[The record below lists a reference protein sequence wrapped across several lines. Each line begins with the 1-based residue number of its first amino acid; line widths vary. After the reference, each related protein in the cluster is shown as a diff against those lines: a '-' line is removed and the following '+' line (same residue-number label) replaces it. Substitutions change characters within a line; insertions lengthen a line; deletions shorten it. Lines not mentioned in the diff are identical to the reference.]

1 MVQVGTRVRIT
12 DNTGARIAM
21 VIGIPGGTRKR
32 RAGIGERVVVTVKKA
47 VPHGLVAE
55 HSVQHVVV
63 VRLKKEFRRKDG
75 SYIRFDDNAAVIL
88 DNAGSKVP
96 KGSRVFGPIGRE
108 LKELGYDK
116 IISLA
121 PEVL

>member
-1 MVQVGTRVRIT
+1 MVHVGTRVRIT
-12 DNTGARIAM
+12 DNTGARIAV

-32 RAGIGERVVVTVKKA
+32 RAGIGERVVVSVKKA

-55 HSVQHVVV
+55 HSKQHVVV
-63 VRLKKEFRRKDG
+63 VRLRKEFRRKDG
-75 SYIRFDDNAAVIL
+75 SYIRFDDNAAVVL
-88 DNAGSKVP
+88 DSQGSKLP
-96 KGSRVFGPIGRE
+96 KGTRVFGPVGRE
-108 LKELGYDK
+108 LKDLGYDK